1 MAERPSPARRAAHDR
16 GLAAE
21 TRAATF
27 LEHAGFSIIGRR
39 VRTPAGEI
47 DLIARQDGLLVFCEV
62 KARGN
67 RDTAAYSLLPRQRRR
82 IAAAAEAWLAAQPEL
97 AFLDARFDVVLVPT
111 RGEVEHIAGAFEM
124 DA

>member
-1 MAERPSPARRAAHDR
+1 MAEPKPARRAAHDR

-21 TRAATF
+21 ARAAAL
-27 LEHAGFSIIGRR
+27 LEGAGFTILARR

-47 DLIARQDGLLVFCEV
+47 DLIARQDGLIVFCEV
-62 KARGN
+62 KARGD

-82 IAAAAEAWLAAQPEL
+82 IAAAAEAWLAARPDL
-97 AFLDARFDVVLVPT
+97 ALLDARFDAVLVSGT
-111 RGEVEHIAGAFEM
+111 GAAEHIPGAFEM